1 MTGPIIIIVCCWIIS
16 FFFNGI
22 ESGLLSID
30 PVRLRQN
37 VKRRVP
43 AALRLNRLL
52 QHPERLLATVLL
64 VTNAADIVALLLLT
78 SQLFRRYGYAGFLFA
93 LLIALPVYLFVLSVL
108 PKSLFR
114 RFPFRALV
122 RLAGVLEF
130 TSLLF
135 SPLLEFGARLGKI
148 LLPGHAGK
156 RGRVFAAREEL
167 KQITAQSEREGALTS
182 TERAMIHSVVDFRG
196 SKIRDVMVPSAKV
209 VALDSGASTQEALE
223 LGASTGLDRLPLV
236 AADGQP
242 AGLVN
247 VLDILLERNGPKPL
261 SEYVRRIVTTT
272 DDEPAY
278 RIMEQVRGGRLGLAV
293 GPECQHKGVGHQ
305 ILEALLDRAR
315 AVGVQR
321 VFCLTFEVDFFA
333 AHGFKQFSE
342 TKLEPGVYE
351 ELLRSYDEGVAEFLG
366 LEGVKPNILGNTRM
380 LLQL

>member
-1 MTGPIIIIVCCWIIS
+1 MTAAIIIIVCCWIIS

-93 LLIALPVYLFVLSVL
+93 LVIALPVYLFVVSVL

-130 TSLLF
+130 TSILF
-135 SPLLEFGARLGKI
+135 SPLLEFGARVGNL

-167 KQITAQSEREGALTS
+167 KQITSEGEREGALTA

-196 SKIRDVMVPSAKV
+196 SKIRDVMVPSTKV
-209 VALDSGASTQEALE
+209 AALRSGASTQEALE
-223 LGASTGLDRLPLV
+223 LSASTGLHRLPLL
-236 AADGQP
+236 APDGQP

-247 VLDILLERNGPKPL
+247 VLEILLERNGNKPL

-272 DDEPAY
+272 DDEPTY
-278 RIMEQVRGGRLGLAV
+278 RVMQQLRGARLGLAAV
-293 GPECQHKGVGHQ
+293 V
-305 ILEALLDRAR
+305 DRKNNFR
-315 AVGVQR
+315 GIV
-321 VFCLTFEVDFFA
+321 T
-333 AHGFKQFSE
+333 SE
-342 TKLEPGVYE
+342 DLVRRLVSAGT
-351 ELLRSYDEGVAEFLG
+351 A
-366 LEGVKPNILGNTRM
+366 
-380 LLQL
+380 